1 MLYPKN
7 QDKTLSRDLFQT
19 PTSEYRGTPFWAWN
33 NRLDKEELLRQIGV
47 LQDMG
52 MGGFHM
58 HSRVGLDTPYLR
70 PEFMEMIK
78 ACVKEAKDRDMLA
91 WLYDEDRWPSGA
103 GGGRVTCDHRY
114 RARYLSYTLTP
125 SQEGFAPTREA
136 YESALAAGT
145 LLRGYWLSAHQVTL
159 RSGCLESIQPFATR
173 EAAEQAA
180 KSLEILASATGENTA
195 SAGNTIT
202 RVWHALL
209 CVEPD
214 NAWYNGQAYANTLDP
229 AAIRRF
235 IEETHETYAG
245 ELRAEFGGVVPA
257 IFTDE
262 PQFVHKQALR
272 YADETS
278 DIVIPFTDD
287 FPDTYC
293 ATYGSDLLPVLP
305 ELFWECPDG
314 QVSLARYRYHDH
326 LAERFAQAFADQ
338 IGSWCKA
345 NNLMLTGHMMA
356 EESLQSQTGAL
367 GDAMRSYRSFQLP
380 GIDMLCD
387 SREFSTAKQ
396 AQSAANQFGC
406 PGVLSELYGVTN
418 WDFPFRGHKLQGD
431 WQAALGVSV
440 RVHHLS
446 WVSME
451 GEAKRDYP
459 ASINYQSPWH
469 TEYSMVE
476 DYFSRLNTALTRGR
490 PHVRIAAIH
499 PVESYWLHWGPF
511 EQTFPARDELETNFK
526 NLMEWLLPGQIDF
539 DWISESLLPGQCPLN
554 EAGANPSAFPVGQ
567 MAYQVV
573 LVPGNHTLRATTLE
587 RLEAFRQAGGT
598 VLFLGEPATWVDAV
612 PNDRALRLA
621 AQCPRVPFAKTA
633 ILDALNPY
641 REVSV
646 WTESGTRHA
655 NLISRIRQDGE
666 SRWLFLAHAWDRE
679 VQSDWMGGT
688 GLMERL
694 RVRIAGRWNPVLHD
708 AMSGDIRPMPAVYVP
723 ASARPGADGNTDSD
737 AAGSSGETCI
747 TLDMSIHDS
756 LLLQL
761 LPGEPALSPTPEPTQ
776 ATGAGESGGADT
788 GVPTARTKAPHA
800 VCELQDPVPV
810 TLSEPNVLLLDMAE
824 YRLDDGD
831 WQPEE
836 ELLRMDTSL
845 RKQLGL
851 PLRIDAMIQP
861 WVVRENQSAI
871 ESTAA
876 KHKLTLRFRLDLS
889 VDLPASELALE
900 RPDQAVLR
908 LDGEPIS
915 FKDTGWFTD
924 LCIRK
929 TALPAMGRGS
939 HVLEVE
945 VPLGEGTNLEWLY
958 LLGDFGVRVAGRHKT
973 VTEPVRTLAYGD
985 WTGQGLPFYAG
996 NVTYHTR
1003 FSADGQTAYTL
1014 EAARFP
1020 NPVLS
1025 VSLDGAFAGR
1035 IAFAPY
1041 QLALGT
1047 PDEGAHALDITA
1059 FGNRFNAFGC
1069 VHLCNPSFRWFGT
1082 AAWRS
1087 EGAGWSYEYQLKSM
1101 GLLVAPKLIR

>member
-7 QDKTLSRDLFQT
+7 QEQSLSHELFRN

-33 NRLDKEELLRQIGV
+33 NRLDKAELLRQIGV

-58 HSRVGLDTPYLR
+58 HSRVGLDTPYLG
-70 PEFMEMIK
+70 PEFLQMVH
-78 ACVKEAKDRDMLA
+78 ACVDEAKKRNMLA

-103 GGGRVTCDHRY
+103 AGGLVTCDHRY
-114 RARYLSYTLTP
+114 RARYLSYTLNP
-125 SQEGFAPTREA
+125 PADGFAPNREA
-136 YESALAAGT
+136 YEAALAEGT
-145 LLRGYWLSAHQVTL
+145 VLRGYWLVAHAVTL
-159 RSGCLESIQPFATR
+159 QSGALFQIKALSSR
-173 EAAEQAA
+173 EEAEQLAREMAGQQLAA
-180 KSLEILASATGENTA
+180 QQL
-195 SAGNTIT
+195 T

-214 NAWYNGQAYANTLDP
+214 NAWYNGQAYVNTLDP

-235 IEETHETYAG
+235 IEETHETYAKA
-245 ELRAEFGGVVPA
+245 LSTDFGGTVPA

-272 YADETS
+272 FADEAC

-287 FPDTYC
+287 FPETYQS
-293 ATYGSDLLPVLP
+293 TYGSDLLAVLP
-305 ELFWECPDG
+305 ELFWELPEG
-314 QVSLARYRYHDH
+314 AVSVSRYQYHDH
-326 LAERFAQAFADQ
+326 LAERFSQSFADQ
-338 IGSWCKA
+338 IGNWCKA
-345 NNLMLTGHMMA
+345 RNLMLTGHMMA

-396 AQSAANQFGC
+396 AQSAANQFGY

-418 WDFPFRGHKLQGD
+418 WDFPFRSHKMQGD

-469 TEYSMVE
+469 TEYRMVE

-539 DWISESLLPGQCPLN
+539 DWISESLLPSQCPLS
-554 EAGANPSAFPVGQ
+554 EAGMDPNGFPVGT
-567 MAYQVV
+567 MRYEVV

-587 RLEAFRQAGGT
+587 RLEAFHQAGGT
-598 VLFLGEPATWVDAV
+598 VIFLGEPATWVDAV
-612 PNDRALRLA
+612 PDERAQRLA
-621 AQCPRVPFAKTA
+621 AQCPRVPFTKTA

-666 SRWLFLAHAWDRE
+666 ARWLFLAHAWDRE
-679 VQSDWMGGT
+679 VPSDWMGGT

-694 RVRIAGRWNPVLHD
+694 RFRIAGRWNPMQYD
-708 AMSGDIRPMPAVYVP
+708 AMTGDICPMPAVIEP
-723 ASARPGADGNTDSD
+723 AFGRTPGEGNANSD
-737 AAGSSGETCI
+737 AISTSFETCLI
-747 TLDMSIHDS
+747 LDMSIHDS

-761 LPGEPALSPTPEPTQ
+761 LPGEPALAPEPETTP
-776 ATGAGESGGADT
+776 AVSEGNGSTADT
-788 GVPTARTKAPHA
+788 GVPTAQTTGSHA
-800 VCELQDPVPV
+800 VRELQDPVPV

-836 ELLRMDTSL
+836 ELLRMDTTL

-861 WVVRENQSAI
+861 WVAREKQSTI
-871 ESTAA
+871 KSTAA
-876 KHKLTLRFRLDLS
+876 MHRLTLRFRLELA
-889 VDLPASELALE
+889 VNLPASELALE
-900 RPDQAVLR
+900 RPEQATIR
-908 LDGEPIS
+908 LDGESIT

-924 LCIRK
+924 HSTRK
-929 TALPAMGRGS
+929 TALPAMRAGA

-973 VTEPVRTLAYGD
+973 VTEPVRTLAFGD

-1003 FSADGQTAYTL
+1003 FEADGQTTYTL
-1014 EAARFP
+1014 ETARFP

-1025 VSLDGAFAGR
+1025 LALDGAFAGR

-1041 QLALGT
+1041 QLALGK
-1047 PDEGAHALDITA
+1047 PVEGGHALDITA

-1082 AAWRS
+1082 AAWRT
-1087 EGAGWSYEYQLKSM
+1087 EGASWAYEYQLKAM
-1101 GLLVAPKLIR
+1101 GLLVAPKLIWGR

>member
-7 QDKTLSRDLFQT
+7 QEQSLSHELFRN

-33 NRLDKEELLRQIGV
+33 NRLDKAELLRQIGV

-58 HSRVGLDTPYLR
+58 HSRVGLDTPYLG
-70 PEFMEMIK
+70 PEFLQMVH
-78 ACVKEAKDRDMLA
+78 ACVDEAKKRNMLA

-103 GGGRVTCDHRY
+103 AGGLVTCDHRY
-114 RARYLSYTLTP
+114 RARYLSYTLNP
-125 SQEGFAPTREA
+125 PAEGFAPNRAVYEA
-136 YESALAAGT
+136 ALAEGT
-145 LLRGYWLSAHQVTL
+145 VLRGYWLAAHAVTL
-159 RSGCLESIQPFATR
+159 QSGAL
-173 EAAEQAA
+173 
-180 KSLEILASATGENTA
+180 LEIKALSSREEAELMEREMAGQQHNTA
-195 SAGNTIT
+195 STLT

-214 NAWYNGQAYANTLDP
+214 NAWYNGQAYVNTLDP

-235 IEETHETYAG
+235 IEETHEIYAK
-245 ELRAEFGGVVPA
+245 ELSTEFGGTVPA

-272 YADETS
+272 FADEAR

-287 FPDTYC
+287 FPETYQT
-293 ATYGSDLLPVLP
+293 AYGSDLLAVLP
-305 ELFWECPDG
+305 ELFWELPEG
-314 QVSLARYRYHDH
+314 AVSVSRYQYHDH
-326 LAERFAQAFADQ
+326 LAERFSQSFADQ
-338 IGSWCKA
+338 IGDWCKA
-345 NNLMLTGHMMA
+345 RNLMLTGHMMA

-396 AQSAANQFGC
+396 AQSAANQFGY

-418 WDFPFRGHKLQGD
+418 WDFPFRSHKMQGD

-469 TEYSMVE
+469 TEYRMVE

-490 PHVRIAAIH
+490 PHVRVAAIH

-539 DWISESLLPGQCPLN
+539 DWISESLLPSQCPLS
-554 EAGANPSAFPVGQ
+554 EAGMDPNGFPVGT
-567 MAYQVV
+567 MRYEVV

-587 RLEAFRQAGGT
+587 RLAEFRRSGGT
-598 VLFLGEPATWVDAV
+598 VLFLGTPAPWVDAR
-612 PNDRALRLA
+612 PDARAQQLA
-621 AQCPRVPFAKTA
+621 AQCPCVPFTKTA
-633 ILDALNPY
+633 ILDALLPW

-646 WTESGTRHA
+646 WTEGGTRHT
-655 NLISRIRQDGE
+655 NLITRIRQDGE
-666 SRWLFLAHAWDRE
+666 ARWLFLAHAWDKE
-679 VQSDWMGGT
+679 IQADWMGGT
-688 GLMERL
+688 GIVEPL
-694 RVRIAGRWNPVLHD
+694 RIRIAGRWNPVCHD
-708 AMSGDIRPMPAVYVP
+708 AMTGEIRPMPAVY
-723 ASARPGADGNTDSD
+723 RQDNK
-737 AAGSSGETCI
+737 GETVLEV
-747 TLDMSIHDS
+747 TLSIHDS

-761 LPGEPALSPTPEPTQ
+761 LPGIPAMSPEMTNGNTK
-776 ATGAGESGGADT
+776 SGQTADT
-788 GVPTARTKAPHA
+788 GVPTVQNSVDGAFR
-800 VCELQDPVPV
+800 ELVDPVPIS
-810 TLSEPNVLLLDMAE
+810 LSEPNVLLLDMAA

-831 WQPEE
+831 WQTEE
-836 ELLRMDTSL
+836 ELLRLDSTL
-845 RKQLGL
+845 RKQLDL
-851 PLRIDAMIQP
+851 PLRMDAIVQP
-861 WVVRENQSAI
+861 WVARAEREANGLPEPVPADL
-871 ESTAA
+871 
-876 KHKLTLRFRLDLS
+876 HRLTLRYKLNLEVAVS
-889 VDLPASELALE
+889 SPTLALE
-900 RPDQAVLR
+900 HPETASIR
-908 LDGEPIS
+908 LNGELVE
-915 FKDTGWFTD
+915 KEDTGWFTD
-924 LCIRK
+924 ICIRK
-929 TALPAMGRGS
+929 VAMPPMQAGT

-945 VPLGEGTNLEWLY
+945 IPFGKGTDTEWMY

-973 VTEPVRTLAYGD
+973 ITAPVQTLAFGD
-985 WTGQGLPFYAG
+985 WTTQGLPFYAG
-996 NVTYHTR
+996 NVTYHCR
-1003 FSADGQTAYTL
+1003 LEADGTNPLAL
-1014 EAARFP
+1014 ETPQFP

-1025 VSLDGAFAGR
+1025 VAMDGTFAGR

-1041 QLALGT
+1041 RLELGT
-1047 PDEGAHALDITA
+1047 PEKGIHQLDITA

-1069 VHLCNPSFRWFGT
+1069 VHLCNPAFRWFGT
-1082 AAWRS
+1082 AAWRT
-1087 EGAGWSYEYQLKSM
+1087 EGLSWSYEYQLKRM
-1101 GLLVAPKLIR
+1101 GLLVAPKL